1 MSQRI
6 IYIFILIFAL
16 TKYSLSQDNVMYQ
29 FNKLPQAAKLNPA
42 FQPDCNFFVG
52 LPILSNFRFSYDNNA
67 FNYKQLFYK
76 DQDSIRINLDELS
89 EKLSMNNHIRIGVE
103 TDLLH
108 LGYRFK
114 DYYFFFN
121 YGHQSIA
128 GVSFPSDV
136 LQIFNGNWN
145 TDANVPVNLD
155 FSSLGANVNSYH
167 NFSLSISKK
176 LDKKLQ
182 AGIRFSYLKGLA
194 NISNTNRKLAVYTSA
209 FPISLLA
216 LADAQINTAGLVITE
231 LSTDSASIPS
241 ISADNSQLNAMSLLF
256 PKNNGLSLDLGIQYQ
271 YNDFLSIEA
280 SIKNIGYI
288 NWKVNPSNI
297 SLFGSYAFDG
307 INFDEYLAGNTA
319 NTDIVQTLQ
328 DSVLESFNTKI
339 TQTGYR
345 KALPLHFY
353 FSTVYKL
360 NEKAE
365 ISGVIHALLYDQVI
379 EASATAGISY
389 QFLKNLQTNLSI
401 SYLNSTFNMGGALI
415 FGSKNAQFY
424 ILSENIPLSFAK
436 ISGTP
441 ILIPYSAKT
450 VNLQFGLNLK
460 FGCNAGKKGKSNNS
474 STNCPAYK
482 QIRKSPTKHKKVSPK
497 LKLFK

>member
-1 MSQRI
+1 MPRKI
-6 IYIFILIFAL
+6 FYIFFILFAL
-16 TKYSLSQDNVMYQ
+16 TNISVAQDNILYQ

-42 FQPDCNFFVG
+42 FQPECNFFVG
-52 LPILSNFRFSYDNNA
+52 LPVLSNFRLSYDNSA

-76 DQDSIRINLDELS
+76 DQDSIRFNLEELNS
-89 EKLSMNNHIRIGVE
+89 KLSLNNHIRIGIE
-103 TDLLH
+103 TDILH
-108 LGYRFK
+108 LGYKFK
-114 DYYFFFN
+114 NYYFLFN

-128 GVSFPSDV
+128 GVSFPANIV
-136 LQIFNGNWN
+136 QILNGNWN
-145 TDANVPVNLD
+145 TEANVPVNLD
-155 FSSLGANVNSYH
+155 FSSLGANLNSYH
-167 NFSLSISKK
+167 NFSLSVSKK

-216 LADAQINTAGLVITE
+216 LADAQIHTAGLLITE
-231 LSTDSASIPS
+231 LSSDAASVPS
-241 ISADNSQLNAMSLLF
+241 FSADNSQLNAMNLLF
-256 PKNNGLSLDLGIQYQ
+256 PKNNGFSIDLGVQYQ
-271 YNDFLSIEA
+271 YNDYLTIEA
-280 SIKNIGYI
+280 SLKNIGYI
-288 NWKVNPSNI
+288 NWKINPSNI
-297 SLFGSYAFDG
+297 SFFGSYAFNG
-307 INFDEYLAGNTA
+307 INFEDYLAGNA
-319 NTDIVQTLQ
+319 ENSDIVQMLQ
-328 DSVLESFNTKI
+328 DSVLESFNSTI
-339 TQTGYR
+339 TQKSYR

-353 FSTVYKL
+353 FSTAYQL
-360 NEKAE
+360 NEKTE

-389 QFLKNLQTNLSI
+389 QLLKNVQTNLSF
-401 SYLNSTFNMGGALI
+401 SYLNSAFNMGGAFI
-415 FGSKNAQFY
+415 FGNKGMQFY

-460 FGCNAGKKGKSNNS
+460 FGCNSNKSGKSNYS

-482 QIRKSPTKHKKVSPK
+482 QIRKSPPKHKKVSPFY
-497 LKLFK
+497 KLFK